1 MSSSIPQ
8 VAEEL
13 LTDLVAR
20 AGLAENHAKFI
31 NVTAGHN
38 DYYDDNWRQQTVRTN
53 HGKLV

>member
-53 HGKLV
+53 HGKLL